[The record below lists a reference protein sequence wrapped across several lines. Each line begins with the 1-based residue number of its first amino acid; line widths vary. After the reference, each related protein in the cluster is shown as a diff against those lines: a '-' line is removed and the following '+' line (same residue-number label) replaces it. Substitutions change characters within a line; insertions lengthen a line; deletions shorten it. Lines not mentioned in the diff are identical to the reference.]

1 MKKKILFLG
10 YVVTPEEA
18 NIASGASVAGN
29 KMQWNVIKNLSQIR
43 DVEIDCVTVPPRAA
57 FPHDKKVFCKSEK
70 VEIIKNV
77 MSYRISFCN
86 LPVIK
91 QFWQIIT
98 TYKTAKRLITEKNI
112 DVVLCFNLFPQIGV
126 PMRWI
131 KNRFRQLETV
141 CLLADLPIDD
151 NTKRKGLSSWL
162 RSLMEK
168 STWKSME
175 VCDKYIVLN
184 KHVIEKYLPNK
195 PYVVVEGGVSD
206 ENIKKY
212 DIPVKKGEEKNILY
226 CGALTE
232 YNGVLNLIQAMDLL
246 DDTDIILDIYGDG
259 YLRKEVEDA
268 AEKNCRIRYF
278 GRISNEEVM
287 KKQKEA
293 WLLIN
298 PRIVDDP
305 IAQVT
310 FPSKTFEYL
319 LSGTPVLT
327 TKLNGYDEEYLE
339 NMYISENDSSS
350 AISDA
355 VRKISTFSKEDLN
368 KKAEAAKVF
377 AKEKKNWK
385 VQTMKI
391 EQFIGGNDVSERKK

>member
-1 MKKKILFLG
+1 M
-10 YVVTPEEA
+10 PEEA
-18 NIASGASVAGN
+18 NVASGASVAGN
-29 KMQWNVIKNLSQIR
+29 KMQWNVIKNLSQMR

-98 TYKTAKRLITEKNI
+98 TYKMAKRLIKEKNI
-112 DVVLCFNLFPQIGV
+112 DVVLCFNLFPQIGI

-131 KNRFRQLETV
+131 KNKFRQLETV

-206 ENIKKY
+206 EDIKKY

-259 YLRKEVEDA
+259 YLRKEVEEA
-268 AEKNCRIRYF
+268 AEKNSRIRYF

-287 KKQKEA
+287 EKQKEA

-310 FPSKTFEYL
+310 FSSKTFEYL

-339 NMYISENDSSS
+339 NMYISDSDSSG
-350 AISDA
+350 AIGDA
-355 VRKISTFSKEDLN
+355 IRKISTFSKENLN
-368 KKAEAAKVF
+368 RKAKDAKVF
-377 AKEKKNWK
+377 VKEKKNWK

-391 EQFIGGNDVSERKK
+391 ERFIGDSDVNKRKK